1 MHQAHVP
8 NHSNITEPQ
17 RSKSV
22 TLTNAKNHL
31 ENATFQPL
39 ICREIS
45 GYALSP
51 CKVLRALVEHAVK
64 EEGKYTIAKK
74 ICEVIDNALDVERA
88 EKALV
93 DLANSWIDGFLLP
106 SRSSRSD

>member
-1 MHQAHVP
+1 M
-8 NHSNITEPQ
+8 
-17 RSKSV
+17 
-22 TLTNAKNHL
+22 
-31 ENATFQPL
+31 
-39 ICREIS
+39 
-45 GYALSP
+45 
-51 CKVLRALVEHAVK
+51 K

-74 ICEVIDNALDVERA
+74 ICEVIDNAPNVERA

>member
-8 NHSNITEPQ
+8 NHSNLTEPQ
-17 RSKSV
+17 RSENITIK
-22 TLTNAKNHL
+22 NARNHL

-39 ICREIS
+39 ICREIN
-45 GYALSP
+45 GHTLST

-64 EEGKYTIAKK
+64 EEGEYAIAKK
-74 ICEVIDNALDVERA
+74 ICEVIDGAPDTERA
-88 EKALV
+88 AKALV

-106 SRSSRSD
+106 GASRSD

>member
-17 RSKSV
+17 RSESV
-22 TLTNAKNHL
+22 TLTNAKKHL
-31 ENATFQPL
+31 ENATFQSL
-39 ICREIS
+39 ICREIN
-45 GYALSP
+45 GYTLST

-74 ICEVIDNALDVERA
+74 ICEVIDNAPNVERA

-93 DLANSWIDGFLLP
+93 DPANSWIDGFLLP

>member
-17 RSKSV
+17 RSESV

-39 ICREIS
+39 ICREIN
-45 GYALSP
+45 GYTLST
-51 CKVLRALVEHAVK
+51 CEVLRALVEHAVK

-74 ICEVIDNALDVERA
+74 ICEVIDNAPNVERA